1 MPTIPCS
8 ARTISTP
15 TQNGVCSRAAS
26 ASPPNRPTS
35 PSQAI
40 EESHWTMAG
49 RTTVPPN
56 AIREAGSWPV
66 PVRGPQV
73 DR

>member
-1 MPTIPCS
+1 MPTAPCR

-15 TQNGVCSRAAS
+15 TQNGMWSRVDS
-26 ASPPNRPTS
+26 ASPPNRPTR

-40 EESHWTMAG
+40 DESHWTMAG
-49 RTTVPPN
+49 STTVAPK
-56 AIREAGSWPV
+56 AIREAGNWPV

>member
-1 MPTIPCS
+1 MT
-8 ARTISTP
+8 TP
-15 TQNGVCSRAAS
+15 TQNGVCSSTDR
-26 ASPPNRPTS
+26 ASPPNRPTR

-40 EESHWTMAG
+40 EDSHWTTAG
-49 RTTVPPN
+49 RITVAPN